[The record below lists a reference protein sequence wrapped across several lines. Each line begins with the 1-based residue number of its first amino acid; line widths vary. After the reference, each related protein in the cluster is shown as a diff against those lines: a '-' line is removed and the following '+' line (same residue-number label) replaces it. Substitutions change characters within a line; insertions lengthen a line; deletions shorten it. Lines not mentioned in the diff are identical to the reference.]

1 MQKKPHNHAVITPME
16 QPLFGERE
24 KKINQELKEVC

>member
-16 QPLFGERE
+16 QPLFGEE
-24 KKINQELKEVC
+24 KKKKKKSGT